1 MIVLRRITHGIRELM
16 RAEAQH
22 DPHAWAATAAG
33 HAWIGMGMWGGLA
46 VILDRWTAVYLAPLA
61 YLLLIEGVQLAIAP
75 QVKRSLV
82 WDSGLDTIAFTFGC
96 ISAAHLGGGDLE
108 MAMLAWLASLVPIAA
123 GWLRRQT

>member
-1 MIVLRRITHGIRELM
+1 MTTLRRILCELM
-16 RAEAQH
+16 QAEAQH

-75 QVKRSLV
+75 QVKRSLL
-82 WDSGLDTIAFTFGC
+82 WDSGLDAIAFTFGC
-96 ISAAHLGGGDLE
+96 IAAAHLGGGDLE

-123 GWLRRQT
+123 GWLRRQA

>member
-1 MIVLRRITHGIRELM
+1 MIALRHLLRELM
-16 RAEAQH
+16 RAEAQR

-33 HAWIGMGMWGGLA
+33 HAWIGMGIWGGLA

-82 WDSGLDTIAFTFGC
+82 WDSLLDTTAFTFGC
-96 ISAAHLGGGDLE
+96 IAAAHLGGGDLE
-108 MAMLAWLASLVPIAA
+108 MAMVAWMASLVPIAA
-123 GWLRRQT
+123 GWLRRQP